1 MRTAARRAAAYAARA
16 RGLGPASAAAALSAA
31 WALGPG
37 QAAYGESGY
46 RSPRHDADSPDVGFR
61 MIDEERL
68 ASERERW
75 VDARGQLLTLGAPG
89 PTG

>member
-1 MRTAARRAAAYAARA
+1 
-16 RGLGPASAAAALSAA
+16 
-31 WALGPG
+31 
-37 QAAYGESGY
+37 
-46 RSPRHDADSPDVGFR
+46 